1 MVRSLSLIHL
11 FVILSI
17 GYIGGALL
25 YRKMSVEASES
36 LLYIL
41 DRRIIDQESSILWTV
56 LSVILFYIIAYVLSI
71 DKRTRPF
78 VPLIGAL
85 KGVIF
90 GLSSSYLLSTG
101 MSMIQYATWW
111 FPFQFIICFLLLI
124 YCVVLSP
131 PYFERIHA
139 RKRRNLRPLPI
150 LLTFFACI
158 QIVEALVYQFF
169 IK

>member
-25 YRKMSVEASES
+25 FREISVEASES
-36 LLYIL
+36 LLYFL
-41 DRRIIDQESSILWTV
+41 DRRIIDQEASILWTL
-56 LSVILFYIIAYVLSI
+56 LSVVMFFAVAYLFSI
-71 DKRTRPF
+71 QRKTRPI
-78 VPLIGAL
+78 VLLIGAL

-101 MSMIQYATWW
+101 MGMFQYAVWW

-131 PYFERIHA
+131 PYFERMHS
-139 RKRRNLRPLPI
+139 RKRRNLRPLPV
-150 LLTFFACI
+150 LLTFFVCI
-158 QIVEALVYQFF
+158 QIVEALIYQIF

>member
-17 GYIGGALL
+17 SYIGGALL
-25 YRKMSVEASES
+25 FREMSVEASES
-36 LLYIL
+36 LLYFL
-41 DRRIIDQESSILWTV
+41 DRRIIEHESSVLWTL
-56 LSVILFYIIAYVLSI
+56 LSVILFFLIAYVFSI
-71 DKRTRPF
+71 DKRTRP
-78 VPLIGAL
+78 VVLLIGAL

-101 MSMIQYATWW
+101 MGMIQYAVWW

-124 YCVVLSP
+124 YCFVLSP
-131 PYFERIHA
+131 PYFERVHS
-139 RKRRNLRPLPI
+139 RKRRNLRSLPI
-150 LLTFFACI
+150 LLTFFVCV
-158 QIVEALVYQFF
+158 QIIETLIYQFF